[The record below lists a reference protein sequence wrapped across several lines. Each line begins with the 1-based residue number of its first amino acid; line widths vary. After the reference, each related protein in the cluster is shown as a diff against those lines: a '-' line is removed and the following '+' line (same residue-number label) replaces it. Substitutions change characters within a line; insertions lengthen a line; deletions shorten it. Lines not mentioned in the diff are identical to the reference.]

1 MDKDQQEI
9 KKFLEEQVK
18 WCKQQDAILEK
29 IENKLYEMK
38 ELGEYARDYRL
49 SLREIDEVNRQLGAL
64 KLEVH
69 SLEQQLQSVVH

>member
-1 MDKDQQEI
+1 MNNEQMEL
-9 KKFLEEQVK
+9 KKFLAEQVN

-38 ELGEYARDYRL
+38 ELAEYARDHCL
-49 SLREIDEVNRQLGAL
+49 SLREIDEVNCQLAVL
-64 KLEVH
+64 KQEVH